1 MLSLFVGDG
10 MALVLSQFSVWI
22 FIEYLTK
29 LYTIVYVCMCI
40 YIQIS
45 TIFFG
50 LLRIQNFIWISEDDN
65 DTNDDDDDADDD
77 NDNADNI
84 NDDD

>member
-1 MLSLFVGDG
+1 MLSLSVVGG
-10 MALVLSQFSVWI
+10 MALVLSPFSVWI

-65 DTNDDDDDADDD
+65 DDNDDDADDD

>member
-1 MLSLFVGDG
+1 
-10 MALVLSQFSVWI
+10 
-22 FIEYLTK
+22 
-29 LYTIVYVCMCI
+29 MCI

-50 LLRIQNFIWISEDDN
+50 LLRIQNFIWISENDN
-65 DTNDDDDDADDD
+65 DTNDDDADDD

>member
-1 MLSLFVGDG
+1 
-10 MALVLSQFSVWI
+10 MALVLSPYSVWI

-29 LYTIVYVCMCI
+29 LYAIVYVCMCI

-45 TIFFG
+45 TICFG

-65 DTNDDDDDADDD
+65 DDNDDDADDD

>member
-1 MLSLFVGDG
+1 
-10 MALVLSQFSVWI
+10 
-22 FIEYLTK
+22 
-29 LYTIVYVCMCI
+29 MCI
-40 YIQIS
+40 YIQIP

-50 LLRIQNFIWISEDDN
+50 LLRIQNFIWISENDN
-65 DTNDDDDDADDD
+65 DDNDDDDDADDD